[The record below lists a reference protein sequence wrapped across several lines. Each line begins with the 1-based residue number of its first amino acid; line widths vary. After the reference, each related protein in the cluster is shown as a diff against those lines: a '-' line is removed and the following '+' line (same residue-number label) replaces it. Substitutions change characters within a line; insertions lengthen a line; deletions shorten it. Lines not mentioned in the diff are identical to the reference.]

1 MSLQYC
7 TKIQDSVAQ
16 NLGTY
21 EVIASDLSVR
31 TGPGENYR
39 RKTYNELL
47 KHEYPITD
55 LVTIEKDTLSIEII
69 LLEKYRDHLLLGLD
83 VTLLGSKKIC
93 CKNSIRRT
101 FTVYNK

>member
-1 MSLQYC
+1 MN
-7 TKIQDSVAQ
+7 I
-16 NLGTY
+16 
-21 EVIASDLSVR
+21 
-31 TGPGENYR
+31 NYKFKKHFIYILR
-39 RKTYNELL
+39 EYKRKTYNELL

-101 FTVYNK
+101 FTVYNKQIQYNLKRKFLKKKK

>member
-1 MSLQYC
+1 MN
-7 TKIQDSVAQ
+7 I
-16 NLGTY
+16 
-21 EVIASDLSVR
+21 
-31 TGPGENYR
+31 NYKFKKHYIYILR
-39 RKTYNELL
+39 EYKRKTYNELL

-93 CKNSIRRT
+93 CKNSCYQSNRATSNQVAFFMPIW
-101 FTVYNK
+101 VDDQSHQD